1 MIFPGCSMDIAVI
14 IGLVGGMAAMIVG
27 IVSAKGDFMLFVD
40 IPSVFITFGGAIS
53 AALTGLPLSL
63 FLKLPVAFK
72 KALFIPN
79 NNPNDLIL
87 TLVSFSEKARREGL
101 LALEDDLDELP
112 DEFLRKGI
120 QLVVDG
126 TDPEM
131 VKRIMETE
139 IEQMMGRHESVKK
152 VFDDLAGYG
161 PAFGMIGTLIGLVLM
176 LVNIEDK
183 SAIGPGMSAA
193 LITTLYGAI
202 LANWFCIPIS
212 TKLSLRSSDE
222 VLMKLIMIEGTLSIQ
237 SGDNPRLVKDKLIAY
252 LEPSQREAISSEV
265 GD

>member
-1 MIFPGCSMDIAVI
+1 MDIATI
-14 IGLVGGMAAMIVG
+14 IGLVAGFTCLLIGVIA
-27 IVSAKGDFMLFVD
+27 AKGDLGLFFD
-40 IPSVFITFGGAIS
+40 PASILITIGGSVS
-53 AALTGLPLSL
+53 ALLASTPLQR
-63 FLKLPVAFK
+63 FLNIVNAARIAFF
-72 KALFIPN
+72 APN
-79 NNPNDLIL
+79 NSPNDMII

-112 DEFLRKGI
+112 DEFLKKGI

-139 IEQMMGRHESVKK
+139 IEQMMDRHAAMKK
-152 VFDDLAGYG
+152 IFDDWASLAPG
-161 PAFGMIGTLIGLVLM
+161 FGMIGTLIGLVLM

-193 LITTLYGAI
+193 LITTLYGAVI
-202 LANWFCIPIS
+202 ANWLAIP
-212 TKLSLRSSDE
+212 LSNKMESRANEE
-222 VLMKLIMIEGTLSIQ
+222 VLLKLVMIEGTLSIQ

-252 LEPSQREAISSEV
+252 LEPSEREAISNEV

>member
-1 MIFPGCSMDIAVI
+1 MDIAT
-14 IGLVGGMAAMIVG
+14 IVG
-27 IVSAKGDFMLFVD
+27 LITGMVCLSVGILAAKGDFGLFVD
-40 IPSVFITFGGAIS
+40 PASMLITIGGSVS
-53 AALTGLPLSL
+53 ALLAGSPLARIMNIG
-63 FLKLPVAFK
+63 KATRIAFF
-72 KALFIPN
+72 APN
-79 NNPNDLIL
+79 NSPNEMII

-101 LALEDDLDELP
+101 LALEDDLDELD

-131 VKRIMETE
+131 VRRIMETE
-139 IEQMMGRHESVKK
+139 IEQMMDRHDSMKK
-152 VFDDLAGYG
+152 IFDDWSSLAPG
-161 PAFGMIGTLIGLVLM
+161 FGMIGTLIGLILM

-193 LITTLYGAI
+193 LITTLYGAVI
-202 LANWFCIPIS
+202 ANWFAIPMVN
-212 TKLSLRSSDE
+212 KLDTRNNEE
-222 VLMKLIMIEGTLSIQ
+222 VLMKLVMIEGTLSIQ

-252 LEPSQREAISSEV
+252 LEPGEREAISSEV

>member
-1 MIFPGCSMDIAVI
+1 MDIATVA
-14 IGLVGGMAAMIVG
+14 GLVAGTSFLLLGVIFANGSLLLFFDPASIMITVGGSLAGLLASSPLARFLAIGNV
-27 IVSAKGDFMLFVD
+27 AK
-40 IPSVFITFGGAIS
+40 ITFFPPTYS
-53 AALTGLPLSL
+53 
-63 FLKLPVAFK
+63 
-72 KALFIPN
+72 PN
-79 NNPNDLIL
+79 EMII

-101 LALEDDLDELP
+101 LALEDDLDELD

-131 VKRIMETE
+131 VKRILETE
-139 IEQMMGRHESVKK
+139 IEQMVDRHEAMKK
-152 VFDDLAGYG
+152 LFDDMANLA
-161 PAFGMIGTLIGLVLM
+161 PAFGMIGTLIGLILM

-202 LANWFCIPIS
+202 IANLFALPLS
-212 TKLSLRSSDE
+212 NKLECRGNEE

-252 LEPSQREAISSEV
+252 LEPGEREAISSEV

>member
-1 MIFPGCSMDIAVI
+1 MDIATLGGIVAGFTFI
-14 IGLVGGMAAMIVG
+14 ILGIIFAKGNPLLFFDAASIMVTVGG
-27 IVSAKGDFMLFVD
+27 SF
-40 IPSVFITFGGAIS
+40 
-53 AALTGLPLSL
+53 AALCVSNPLGKILSVG
-63 FLKLPVAFK
+63 KVIKNAF
-72 KALFIPN
+72 FTPN
-79 NNPNDLIL
+79 NNPNEMII

-101 LALEDDLDELP
+101 LALEDDLDEL
-112 DEFLRKGI
+112 DDDFLRKGI

-139 IEQMMGRHESVKK
+139 IEQMIDRHDAMRKIFE
-152 VFDDLAGYG
+152 DWALLA
-161 PAFGMIGTLIGLVLM
+161 PAFGMIGTLLGLILM

-193 LITTLYGAI
+193 LITTFYGTI
-202 LANWFCIPIS
+202 MANLLFQPIAN
-212 TKLSLRSSDE
+212 KLEIRGNEE
-222 VLMKLIMIEGTLSIQ
+222 VLMKLVMIEGTLSIQ

-252 LEPSQREAISSEV
+252 LEPGEREAISSEV